1 MDFKKLIKRY
11 KRYWPYGAGAI
22 AVILLVVLVIVLVTA
37 GGEETPTEPSLES
50 TGVTTLPTESTAPS
64 ETTEPTT
71 APTETTAPPMLYQH
85 PLTGEPLYEPN
96 TSRPIAVML
105 NNIKQAMPQHGVS
118 QADILYEVLA
128 EGGVTRCMGIF
139 TNIQNVEKLGSLR
152 SARKYYV
159 DIALG
164 YDAGYLHAGGSPEAL
179 GYLNTLRNMNL
190 DAGLSATHFYRDQ
203 DRLNS
208 GYSLEHT
215 LFTSGEKLLE
225 FAQTQNVSTTVA
237 EDKTYNMTFDD
248 KKVIVGESANKVSVY
263 FNQGGV
269 PNAWT
274 KSTILTYNP
283 DTKTYFAQQHG
294 GDYIDGNNKET
305 ISFRNIV
312 VLKAATS
319 IQSDNVHL
327 TIQTV
332 GSGEGYFA
340 CNGQIVKIRWSR
352 NSVNEPFTFTQENG
366 NPITY
371 GVGKT
376 YIGVIPSNGTV
387 SYE

>member
-1 MDFKKLIKRY
+1 MDFKKFIKRY

-22 AVILLVVLVIVLVTA
+22 AAILLIVLVIVLATA
-37 GGEETPTEPSLES
+37 GGQETPTEPNKDNA
-50 TGVTTLPTESTAPS
+50 GVTTLPAESSVPD
-64 ETTEPTT
+64 ETTQPTT
-71 APTETTAPPMLYQH
+71 VPPETTLPPVLYRH
-85 PLTGEPLYEPN
+85 PLTGEPLAEPN

-128 EGGVTRCMGIF
+128 EGGITRCMGIY

-152 SARKYYV
+152 SARQYYI
-159 DIALG
+159 DIAQG
-164 YDAGYLHAGGSPEAL
+164 YNAAYLHAGGSPEAL
-179 GYLNTLRNMNL
+179 SYLANTRDMNL
-190 DAGLSATHFYRDQ
+190 DAGLSGTHFYRDK

-208 GYSLEHT
+208 GYSMEHT
-215 LFTSGEKLLE
+215 LFTSGEKLLA
-225 FAQTQNVSTTVA
+225 FAGLQNVSTTVA

-248 KKVIVGESANKVSVY
+248 EKVIVGDGANKVSVY
-263 FNQGGV
+263 FGAA
-269 PNAWT
+269 NAWT

-294 GDYIDGNNKET
+294 GDYIDGNNKKT
-305 ISFRNIV
+305 VSFRNIV

-340 CNGQIVKIRWSR
+340 CNGQMVKIRWSR

-376 YIGVIPSNGTV
+376 YIGVIPSNGAVTC
-387 SYE
+387 E